1 MPGARGADPDGP
13 CLELGLDPAVADGPQ
28 EELGLDPAVA
38 DGPRPMPGARGA
50 GLDHAVVD
58 GPWLGEISWRISTAT
73 MLPPLSA

>member
-38 DGPRPMPGARGA
+38 DGPGPMPGARGA
-50 GLDHAVVD
+50 G
-58 GPWLGEISWRISTAT
+58 PR
-73 MLPPLSA
+73 PCCC